1 MALGILNR
9 LVGDNATRTAR
20 KYASFISRVNDLE
33 NEIQA
38 LSDQELLGQTPHF
51 RGRLVAGET
60 ADDVMVEAFATV
72 REAIRRQTGER
83 QFDVQLMGGAILH
96 GGDIAEM
103 RTGEGKT
110 SVATLAAYLNA
121 LTTHGVHIVTVNDY
135 LADRDANWYGR
146 ALVERLGMTVGAI
159 QSGMDTEARRAAYKS
174 DITYGTNNE
183 FGFDYLRDN
192 MVHSLDDRVQ
202 RGLHYA
208 IVDEVDNILIDEART
223 PLIISGAAEDS
234 TDHYYR
240 MAQVVQGLEENVDYT
255 VDLKLRAVSLT
266 EAGIAKLERILDVE
280 NLYDD
285 QSFEL
290 VHYIEQAVKAQI
302 THERGRDYV
311 LVRDGNVLD
320 HKDRNAEVVI
330 VDEFTGRLMHGR
342 RYSEGLHQAIEA
354 KEGVTVQRESQT
366 LATVTFQNYFG
377 MYDKLAGMTGTAK
390 TEEDELRA
398 IYAVDV
404 LVTPT
409 HLEMVRQD
417 LPDLVYRTA
426 SARDTAVIDSIKQI
440 NETGQPILVGTT
452 SIEKSEALSRLLKQR
467 GITHNVLNAKYH
479 AQEAE
484 IVAEAGREASV
495 TIATNMAGR
504 GTDIILGGKPA
515 NRDLDEWQSE
525 HDRVLE
531 HGGLYVIGTERHD
544 ARRIDNQLR
553 GRSGRQGDDGKSQ
566 FYVSLEDDLMRR
578 FSSDR
583 VKGVMERLGVEEHI
597 PIESRMVS
605 RALESAQTKV
615 EAHNYEIRKYVVE
628 FDNVVNE
635 QRTVIYDQ
643 RERIL
648 NAEDLDVLFREMI
661 GQEVEQLVTA
671 HAIGHHSSVEEIREM
686 LNAHASAIGSESEET
701 VRVEELEGHSEDEV
715 TDALVADAETHYEQ
729 RLSEM
734 PQDLRTRLL
743 RWVMLQT
750 TDYYWVQH
758 LTAIEDVRQGI
769 GLRAYGQQDPL
780 VAFKREGFQMFSE
793 LITTIRGEIV
803 KRFFRV
809 QLQNDLSEET
819 ALSRHREAVD
829 SFRPSNQ
836 AETSPSTQNTKGG
849 QAPTVS
855 RRERRAQERAEK
867 KRDRRKRRA

>member
-240 MAQVVQGLEENVDYT
+240 MAQVVRGLEENVDYT

-266 EAGIAKLERILDVE
+266 EAGIAKLERILDIE

-409 HLEMVRQD
+409 NLEMVRQD

-809 QLQNDLSEET
+809 ELQNDLSEET

>member
-1 MALGILNR
+1 MDLRILNR

-72 REAIRRQTGER
+72 REAVRRQTGER

-159 QSGMDTEARRAAYKS
+159 QSGMDTEARRAAYQS

-240 MAQVVQGLEENVDYT
+240 MAQVVRGLEENVDYT

-266 EAGIAKLERILDVE
+266 EAGIAKLERILDIE

-398 IYAVDV
+398 IYDVDV

-409 HLEMVRQD
+409 NLEMVRQD

-553 GRSGRQGDDGKSQ
+553 GRSGRQGDDGTSQ

-686 LNAHASAIGSESEET
+686 LTAHASAIGSESEET

-836 AETSPSTQNTKGG
+836 AATSPSTQNTKGG